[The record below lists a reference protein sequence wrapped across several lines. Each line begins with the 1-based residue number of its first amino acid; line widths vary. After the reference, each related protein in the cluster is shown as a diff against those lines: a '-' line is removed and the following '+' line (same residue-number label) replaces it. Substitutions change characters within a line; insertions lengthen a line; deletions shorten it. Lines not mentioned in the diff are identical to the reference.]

1 MVYRKLQESDFSC
14 TSVQKKLTEKMSDPK
29 CSPNPTKYALEM
41 FRNCLHRDE
50 CSHETMNKL
59 YDKLPKMLL
68 TGSYDMFSDPKV
80 PEIKL
85 TAAQKFKN
93 AVVDI
98 LPEGLLKPDPK
109 PEITPLSK
117 AEPIAHKLSIKSYI
131 ESTRT
136 KRDSYSDYPPVLDMP
151 KDVYYV
157 NANTLAWFFARGERL
172 DYEDT
177 RRILSTNSF
186 SRYSLG
192 FDILKQ
198 ILEHSDTKST
208 LILNSIC
215 DARGGHAE
223 TVELL
228 KKYID
233 LGAVPTKE
241 TFDTC
246 MGYRSKEQG
255 LELLEI
261 LQSSKFV

>member
-1 MVYRKLQESDFSC
+1 VVYRKLQESDFSC
-14 TSVQKKLTEKMSDPK
+14 TSVQKKLTEKMSDPEP
-29 CSPNPTKYALEM
+29 SPNPTKYALEM
-41 FRNCLHRDE
+41 FRRCLHRDE

-98 LPEGLLKPDPK
+98 LPEGLLKPDPEA
-109 PEITPLSK
+109 EITPR
-117 AEPIAHKLSIKSYI
+117 EPIAHKLSVKSYI

-136 KRDSYSDYPPVLDMP
+136 KENLYSDYPPMLDTP

-192 FDILKQ
+192 FKILKE

-208 LILNSIC
+208 LVLNSIC
-215 DARGGHAE
+215 DAHGGHAE
-223 TVELL
+223 TVQLL
-228 KKYID
+228 NKYID
-233 LGAVPTKE
+233 LGSVPTKE
-241 TFDTC
+241 TFDKC
-246 MGYRSKEQG
+246 VQYRSNKQA